1 MSTKNLEFFNAKEI
15 TVTLPKHY
23 VQRLYNLLRDNS
35 QGRGANKEK
44 DSVNLQERV
53 ERMLQNPEDRDILAY
68 LDWILKDND

>member
-35 QGRGANKEK
+35 QGKGTNKDK
-44 DSVNLQERV
+44 DSLNLQERV

-68 LDWILKDND
+68 LDWILKHND